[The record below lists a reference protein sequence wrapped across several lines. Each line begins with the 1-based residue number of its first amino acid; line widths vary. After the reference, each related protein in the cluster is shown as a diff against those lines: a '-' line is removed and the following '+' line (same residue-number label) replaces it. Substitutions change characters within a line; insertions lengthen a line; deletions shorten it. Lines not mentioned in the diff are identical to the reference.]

1 MIKRS
6 LVLILTLLC
15 AASAMRWEEN
25 GALAQLT
32 AAQIVEKNI
41 LARGGLAAWHA
52 VDSVIMSG
60 KISLGKN
67 QPQVSFVLDVK
78 RPRKARMEVRFN
90 GESAVHIYDGQN
102 AWKIMPFLD
111 RYDVEPYP
119 SQEMNDAPAGLD
131 LDGPL
136 MDYEAKGT
144 FVELEGT
151 DRVENSQAYRL
162 RLTMKDG
169 TVRRTWIDRAT
180 FLEVKVDAA
189 PRRFNGRLHAVATYY
204 RDYKNVQGLMIPHVF
219 ETALEGVAQTEKVTI
234 EDVVINPKL
243 DDKLFTRPE

>member
-1 MIKRS
+1 MTKVS

-15 AASAMRWEEN
+15 SPPALRRQED
-25 GALAQLT
+25 GAPAYLT
-32 AAQIVEKNI
+32 PAQIVENSI
-41 LARGGLAAWHA
+41 VARGGRAAWHS
-52 VDSVIMSG
+52 VDSLIMTG
-60 KISLGKN
+60 RISLGKTE
-67 QPQVSFVLDVK
+67 PQVSFVLDVK

-90 GESAVHIYDGQN
+90 NETAIHVYDGQN
-102 AWKIMPFLD
+102 AWRIMPFLD
-111 RYDVEPYP
+111 RYEVEPYP

-151 DRVENSQAYRL
+151 DLVDNGKAFRL

-169 TVRRTWIDRAT
+169 TVRRVWIDSIT

-189 PRRFNGRLHAVATYY
+189 PRRFNGKLHSVATYY
-204 RDYKNVQGLMIPHVF
+204 RDYRRVQGLMIPHVF
-219 ETALEGVAQTEKVTI
+219 ETVLDGVAQTEKVTI
-234 EDVVINPKL
+234 ESVAINPKL
-243 DDKLFTRPE
+243 DDKLFTKPE